1 MRPESLTVHS
11 LAIKRASRLNILRQQ
26 YTELSIKNTDSIIA
40 MTEQTARDLN
50 MQPYYMYRQKNMA
63 GNFENVGYAVAGLE
77 CIYNILIMEVSIM
90 EYLTAT
96 ELSKVWN
103 ISTRRIG
110 VLCTEGRVD
119 GAIKKGKMW
128 LIPDTAQK
136 PADARYK
143 KNKHNA

>member
-1 MRPESLTVHS
+1 MSVRVMG
-11 LAIKRASRLNILRQQ
+11 A
-26 YTELSIKNTDSIIA
+26 DFFVDIIPII
-40 MTEQTARDLN
+40 E
-50 MQPYYMYRQKNMA
+50 
-63 GNFENVGYAVAGLE
+63 
-77 CIYNILIMEVSIM
+77 YNIFIMEVSSM

-103 ISTRRIG
+103 ISSRRIG
-110 VLCTEGRVD
+110 VLCTEGRVE

-128 LIPDTAQK
+128 LIPDAAQK